1 LRTTWWKGSHLEET
15 LWFLDCMDGHILE
28 EDLRNGANRN
38 NEMKDDGVDTHSP
51 KEESGYWA
59 IKIYS

>member
-1 LRTTWWKGSHLEET
+1 
-15 LWFLDCMDGHILE
+15 MDGHILE